1 MTERDATQPETD
13 AEIEAPV
20 DEQRLPV
27 IEGADRGALG
37 LGPPPEP
44 APEGASV
51 DPSEHLVPGAGFADR
66 LPTEAKPWFSSLAAD
81 SHQAGVSNDPSDA
94 QDAAFP
100 AQAGESQS
108 GEDLHEAEP
117 AREADD
123 DPEADGDEEDST
135 AR

>member
-1 MTERDATQPETD
+1 MTERDASQPEAD
-13 AEIEAPV
+13 AEVEPPV
-20 DEQRLPV
+20 EEQRLPV

-37 LGPPPEP
+37 LDPPPEP
-44 APEGASV
+44 APAGASV

-66 LPTEAKPWFSSLAAD
+66 LPTESKPWFSSLAAD
-81 SHQAGVSNDPSDA
+81 STQAGVSNDPEDA

-100 AQAGESQS
+100 ARSGEGQS
-108 GEDLHEAEP
+108 GVELHEAEP